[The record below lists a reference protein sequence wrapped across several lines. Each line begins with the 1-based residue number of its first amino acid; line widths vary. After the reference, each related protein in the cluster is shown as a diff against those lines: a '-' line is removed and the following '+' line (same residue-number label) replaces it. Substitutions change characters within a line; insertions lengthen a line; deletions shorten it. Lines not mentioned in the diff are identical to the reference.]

1 MEAIRGLTREQQS
14 EFIQN
19 AAIEL
24 NNTFKEIW
32 NIVHFCTFAYTIE
45 ERTRTYCC

>member
-14 EFIQN
+14 EFIQK

-32 NIVHFCTFAYTIE
+32 NTVHLHTE
-45 ERTRTYCC
+45 